1 MSEATEPAPEA
12 RFEAALVLHEAGG
25 LDAAEAAYRAILR
38 EAPEHADSLHMLGLL
53 ADQRGDGAAAVAL
66 IGRAIAAAPDRAFA
80 HANLGNALHRLGLAG
95 EAVASHRRAVALRPD
110 SAAMLGNLVAALLTA
125 GEGEAAVA
133 AGRRLVALAPGSADA
148 WLRLG
153 GALSV
158 AGGTGAAEALR
169 RCVSLDPGLADGW
182 YNLGCLALTGGDAVG
197 AAGLFRTAL
206 ELRPAFANARTNLG
220 VALHRLGMLAEAA
233 ACHRAAIRDDP
244 GLAGAHHNLGCA
256 ALARN
261 RMDEAA
267 DSFRAVLALRPQDG
281 AARFALCASR
291 LPVLYRDEAE
301 IARRRAEY
309 AAELSALAAAAAG
322 EGAGGAGALA
332 AGVGGSP
339 PFFLAYQ
346 GSDDRTLQSAYGA
359 LCCRLVDAAY
369 GAAPVPRAARDG
381 RIRVAVVSGFFCRH
395 TVWSLLLRGWLE
407 HLDRGRF
414 VVSAFHTGPETDAVT
429 ARAAAL
435 ADRFVSGARP
445 LPAWREAVLAAE
457 PDVVLYPEIGM
468 DPVAAHLAA
477 HRLAPVQAM
486 SWGHPVTSGMP
497 SIDLFLSSALMEP
510 ADGDAHYT
518 ERLVRLP
525 NLGTCYAPDATEVA
539 PASRASLGLRDGAV
553 AFWSGQAL
561 YKYRPAHDALFAR
574 IAAGVGARSGDAQ
587 FVFIEFAREPE
598 VTALLRARLQR
609 AFAAHGLEAA
619 RHCVFLPSLGAAAF
633 VAAIGACDVVLD
645 TPGWS
650 GGKSTLDGLA
660 QARPVMTLPGAL
672 MRSRHTAA
680 ILARIG
686 VPELIAGSED
696 EYVAMAV
703 RLGCDA
709 GARAAASARV
719 RAGRHRAFD
728 DRSCIDAM
736 GDALARAVRDRR
748 VREDA
753 GGRQARAEALSLDS
767 AEDLPSGA
775 WT

>member
-1 MSEATEPAPEA
+1 MPEA
-12 RFEAALVLHEAGG
+12 REPTPEVRFEAALVLHEAGR
-25 LDAAEAAYRAILR
+25 LDAAEAAYHALLR
-38 EAPEHADSLHMLGLL
+38 EAPGHADSLHMLGLL

-66 IGRAIAAAPDRAFA
+66 IGRAIAASPGRAFA
-80 HANLGNALHRLGLAG
+80 HANLGNALYRLGRVG

-110 SAAMLGNLVAALLTA
+110 SAAMLGNLVAALLAA
-125 GEGEAAVA
+125 GEDGAAVV
-133 AGRRLVALAPGSADA
+133 AGQRLVALAPGSADA
-148 WLRLG
+148 WLRLA
-153 GALSV
+153 GALSA
-158 AGGTGAAEALR
+158 AGGAGAAEALR
-169 RCVSLDPGLADGW
+169 RCVSLDPGLVDGW
-182 YNLGCLALTGGDAVG
+182 HNLGCLALAGGDAAG
-197 AAGLFRTAL
+197 ASGLFRTAL
-206 ELRPAFANARTNLG
+206 ALRPAFAGARTNLG
-220 VALHRLGMLAEAA
+220 VALHRLGMLAAA
-233 ACHRAAIRDDP
+233 SSCHRAAIRDDP
-244 GLAGAHHNLGCA
+244 GLAGAHHNLGCV

-267 DSFRAVLALRPQDG
+267 DSFRAVLALLPRDG
-281 AARFALCASR
+281 AARFALCAAR
-291 LPVLYRDEAE
+291 LPMLYRDEAE
-301 IARRRAEY
+301 IGRRRAEY
-309 AAELSALAAAAAG
+309 AAELAALTAAAV
-322 EGAGGAGALA
+322 EEGAGALA
-332 AGVGGSP
+332 AGVGSSP

-346 GSDDRTLQSAYGA
+346 GGDDRALQSAYGA

-369 GAAPVPRAARDG
+369 GVAPMPRPAPDG

-407 HLDRGRF
+407 HLDRARF
-414 VVSAFHTGPETDAVT
+414 EVSAFHTGPETDAVT
-429 ARAAAL
+429 ALAAAL

-539 PASRASLGLRDGAV
+539 PASRASLGLREGAV
-553 AFWSGQAL
+553 VFWSGQAL
-561 YKYRPAHDALFAR
+561 YKYRPVHDALFAR
-574 IAAGVGARSGDAQ
+574 IAAGVAARSGDAQ

-598 VTALLRARLQR
+598 VTALFQARLQR

-660 QARPVMTLPGAL
+660 QARPVVTLPGAL

-709 GARAAASARV
+709 GARASASARV
-719 RAGRHRAFD
+719 RAGRHRAFG

-736 GDALARAVRDRR
+736 GDVLERAVRDRR
-748 VREDA
+748 VQPDAGEVA
-753 GGRQARAEALSLDS
+753 GGRQALPLDAAEGS
-767 AEDLPSGA
+767 PSG
-775 WT
+775 TSS